1 MATNE
6 PSNCIADICIHCR
19 QIPPAFQI
27 FTKHVYIDHCEGS
40 LRFGPGFGL
49 GLGLGLGLTF
59 NCVQSLKSRILKT
72 LFLLIFNVFFG
83 RNQQ

>member
-1 MATNE
+1 MLLNIWSKHQSLLILNAKIVDATQK
-6 PSNCIADICIHCR
+6 SY
-19 QIPPAFQI
+19 Q
-27 FTKHVYIDHCEGS
+27 TKHHCEGS
-40 LRFGPGFGL
+40 LRFGL

-59 NCVQSLKSRILKT
+59 NCVQSLKSRISKT